1 MTTDLTFTIPA
12 DLWLTSNRHTTN
24 RGHRAR
30 IVRDLHD
37 LAIATAQARRGLC
50 AIGGPVWASWTV
62 RYPKGVRKDKGEASN
77 AQPTTKALLD
87 GLVAVGLLEDD
98 GPAHVVAETFRRGP
112 NLDVPSLHEIRLVLI
127 DQEVPF

>member
-1 MTTDLTFTIPA
+1 MTTLTFTIPA
-12 DLWLTSNRHTTN
+12 DLWLTSNRQSNN

-30 IVRDLHD
+30 IVRDLQNV
-37 LAIATAQARRGLC
+37 AIVAAREAG
-50 AIGGPVWASWTV
+50 AIGMTGPVSVDWTV

-98 GPAHVVAETFRRGP
+98 GPKFVTSERFTRGP
-112 NLDVPSLHEIRLVLI
+112 NLDVPSLHEIRLVLTS
-127 DQEVPF
+127 QEVPF